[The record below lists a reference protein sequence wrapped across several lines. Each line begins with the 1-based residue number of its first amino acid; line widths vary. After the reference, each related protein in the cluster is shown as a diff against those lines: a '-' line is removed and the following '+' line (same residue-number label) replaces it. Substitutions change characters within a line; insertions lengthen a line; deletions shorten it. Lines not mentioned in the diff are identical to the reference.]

1 MARCGHINRVTYG
14 LKAAKTLGY
23 VTALGVS
30 TLISSLVLSSAA
42 TAQIININEKSALPT
57 ASATSERKSN
67 AWSTKTLTKT
77 PQSLNLDLTNLN
89 ADLDS
94 EFESDAR
101 DEIAGISPVL
111 KNAIFNL
118 PSDTTSPL
126 FKLDLSGS
134 LCLDTAISCAHNDI
148 RVIELGYE
156 KNFAKDAFS
165 GIDLALTPRASV
177 QYFDDSSSALVGALF
192 KIGDNLHVSEDGQ
205 NKNTWFVFA
214 GADAQTLS
222 LATDGQLGEYE
233 GQFAL
238 QDNLI
243 VGDAQ
248 AGVTYRLGDADV
260 SLTYLKRQAR
270 AENYKFEEDA
280 AALSLTWRR

>member
-1 MARCGHINRVTYG
+1 MMHRGHIDRVLYG
-14 LKAAKTLGY
+14 SKAVKTLGY
-23 VTALGVS
+23 IAA
-30 TLISSLVLSSAA
+30 ISAFAVMTPSIANAQLVDGSESSA
-42 TAQIININEKSALPT
+42 
-57 ASATSERKSN
+57 RKSN
-67 AWSTKTLTKT
+67 AWSTNTLTKT
-77 PQSLNLDLTNLN
+77 PHSLNLDLTNLN
-89 ADLDS
+89 ADLDA
-94 EFESDAR
+94 EITGNVGE
-101 DEIAGISPVL
+101 EIAGISPVL
-111 KNAIFNL
+111 KNALFDL
-118 PSDTTSPL
+118 PSDQTAPL

-134 LCLDTAISCAHNDI
+134 LCLDTTVNCARNDVRAIDF
-148 RVIELGYE
+148 GYE
-156 KNFAKDAFS
+156 KDFSKGAFE
-165 GIDLALTPRASV
+165 GIDLALTPRAGV

-192 KIGDNLHVSEDGQ
+192 KIGDNLHASENGQ
-205 NKNTWFVFA
+205 NNNTWFVFA
-214 GADAQTLS
+214 GADAQALS
-222 LATDGQLGEYE
+222 LAPDGNLGEYE